1 MEITLDNYEIKEK
14 EILEDIQK
22 CDFISFDLE
31 MTGIAVNHR
40 HFLDSPNERYQKHK
54 YSAEKYKIIQLGLVP
69 WFKKFDNDNKISY
82 QAKPYNIYLFPSK
95 DFSYLSNSPN
105 INCEISALVFNSKH
119 GMNFNTWINKGINY
133 LNSRQYTNLVFKNKD
148 NNINKYIP
156 GTKKKIYFKKGDE
169 IIYNEFEK
177 KFLEFYNE
185 NNKAGSQFEYRKLP
199 FFFLMNFINNIK
211 TEILNNIYIII
222 DDINDKLYIKIVTP
236 EEKNKLLQEDN
247 KKYFEELE
255 KSKGVKKIW
264 DEIIKHQKI
273 IIGHNLSIDILFCYS
288 HLGETLP
295 DDYLDFK
302 NMAKTSFKGLY
313 DTKVLYNNLAPKEDT
328 KYDSSLDAIYEKLF
342 KKYQN
347 SIDVNIPEGFNDY
360 INSEKKR
367 MNETDQ
373 NSNIYFHQA
382 DFDAFITGLVFCYIT
397 NNFIDQKNLEN
408 DLQKYNWKIFFMK
421 SFYKCFDLQKNEEFI
436 VPNTIPYVLKSNDK
450 NKEINLENVINDK
463 NLYSLIKE
471 KWYIE
476 GINVDAMLILV
487 DPNEGDLKEL
497 EKKLMENQNLFS
509 VYFLDA
515 FKQILREEEIQRKE
529 KFKKYK

>member
-1 MEITLDNYEIKEK
+1 MEITLDNYETKEK
-14 EILEDIQK
+14 EILDDIQK

-31 MTGIAVNHR
+31 MTGIAINHR
-40 HFLDSPNERYQKHK
+40 HFLDSPEERYQKHK

-69 WFKKFDNDNKISY
+69 WFKKCDNDKKISY
-82 QAKPYNIYLFPSK
+82 KAKPYNIYLFPSK
-95 DFSYLSNSPN
+95 DFAHFSNSPD
-105 INCEISALVFNSKH
+105 IKCEVSALVFNSKH
-119 GMNFNTWINKGINY
+119 GMNFNTWITKGVNY
-133 LNSRQYTNLVFKNKD
+133 LNSKQFSNLIFRNKD

-156 GTKKKIYFKKGDE
+156 GSKKIHFKKGDE
-169 IIYNEFEK
+169 EIYNEFAK
-177 KFLEFYNE
+177 KFLEFYDV
-185 NNKAGSQFEYRKLP
+185 NKVGEQFEYKKLP
-199 FFFLMNFINNIK
+199 YFFLMNFLNNLKI
-211 TEILNNIYIII
+211 EIINNIYIII
-222 DDINDKLYIKIVTP
+222 DDINKKLYIKIVTP
-236 EEKNKLLQEDN
+236 EEKINLIKEDN

-264 DEIIKHQKI
+264 DEIIKNQKI

-342 KKYQN
+342 EKYQN
-347 SIDVNIPEGFNDY
+347 SINVTIPEGFNDY

-367 MNETDQ
+367 LNEKEQ
-373 NSNIYFHQA
+373 NSNLYFHQA
-382 DFDAFITGLVFCYIT
+382 DFDAFITGLVFCFLI
-397 NNFIDQKNLEN
+397 NNFIDQKNLDN

-421 SFYKCFDLQKNEEFI
+421 SFYKCFDLEKNEEFI
-436 VPNTIPYVLKSNDK
+436 VPNTIPYILKSNDK
-450 NKEINLENVINDK
+450 NTEINLEKVIDDNS
-463 NLYSLIKE
+463 LYSLIKE

-476 GINVDAMLILV
+476 GISMDAMLILV

-509 VYFLDA
+509 VFSLDA
-515 FKQILREEEIQRKE
+515 FKQMLKEEEIQRKE
-529 KFKKYK
+529 KFKRNK